1 MLNNEF
7 SHLHAVSVEKAL
19 PSAFPCFHF
28 NSRTIAATKKKQ
40 RPQVFTINQTNIEAF
55 EALSGLKNNCLKGC
69 QRKCQPK
76 QEKIYAIAPETNAI
90 KSRPIKTAQN
100 TLA

>member
-1 MLNNEF
+1 LTCHSAHATHCEKVTENKRGGRKNKTNNQLEDNR
-7 SHLHAVSVEKAL
+7 
-19 PSAFPCFHF
+19 C
-28 NSRTIAATKKKQ
+28 NKKQ

-69 QRKCQPK
+69 QRKCQSK